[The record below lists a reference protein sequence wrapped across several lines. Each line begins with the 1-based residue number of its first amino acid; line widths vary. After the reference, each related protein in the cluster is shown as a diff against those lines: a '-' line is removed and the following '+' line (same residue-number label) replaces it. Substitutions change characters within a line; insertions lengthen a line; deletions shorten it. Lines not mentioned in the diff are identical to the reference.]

1 MHSGVRTALP
11 IAGTILTLSR
21 CEALAATQ
29 QLVRIHQGRLRF
41 DHERL
46 ARFLTA
52 EHLVLS
58 ATHGIALAQLPNQP
72 ATGCATTRCSSHEC
86 CRPLAWTSEIARSDC
101 GAGGTSDFARV
112 A

>member
-1 MHSGVRTALP
+1 MRTALP
-11 IAGTILTLSR
+11 IAGAMLTLRR
-21 CEALAATQ
+21 CEALAATPSAIDDTLAS

-58 ATHGIALAQLPNQP
+58 ATARHRPGPAAQSAGAPGSARLRAAP
-72 ATGCATTRCSSHEC
+72 R
-86 CRPLAWTSEIARSDC
+86 TSV
-101 GAGGTSDFARV
+101 AGR
-112 A
+112 